1 MTWWDLP
8 KLKDFITHE
17 IVWWIDKS
25 CINIFHFFNLLP
37 LNILVNIK
45 THRILFYTYITRS
58 LFEHEHFDFHPPP
71 LYVACQLIALSLV
84 LFGVYGLLTYR
95 QLERIMT
102 SIGDLAAIFLLK
114 LSIWGREQ
122 LMAASCWLCTQR
134 MLFSYTARPK
144 CRLVYYDTITQEIKN
159 TYTCF
164 LSVQPFWCCKTRGL
178 GSHCSLT

>member
-1 MTWWDLP
+1 MGPAKVKRFYNPWNRLMNRQILH
-8 KLKDFITHE
+8 KHISFFQFITFKH
-17 IVWWIDKS
+17 ISKQ
-25 CINIFHFFNLLP
+25 P
-37 LNILVNIK
+37 
-45 THRILFYTYITRS
+45 HRILFYTYITRS

-114 LSIWGREQ
+114 LSIWGREH

-159 TYTCF
+159 TYACF
-164 LSVQPFWCCKTRGL
+164 LLVQPFWCCKTRGL

>member
-1 MTWWDLP
+1 MGPAKVKRFYNPWNRLMNRQIIH
-8 KLKDFITHE
+8 KHISFFQFI
-17 IVWWIDKS
+17 
-25 CINIFHFFNLLP
+25 IFKHIYRHKNPQNL
-37 LNILVNIK
+37 ILHI
-45 THRILFYTYITRS
+45 YITRS

-102 SIGDLAAIFLLK
+102 SIGDLAVIFLLK

-122 LMAASCWLCTQR
+122 LLAASCWLCTQR

-159 TYTCF
+159 TYACF

>member
-1 MTWWDLP
+1 MGPAKVKRFYNPWNRLMNRQIIH
-8 KLKDFITHE
+8 KHISFFQFITFKH
-17 IVWWIDKS
+17 ISKHK
-25 CINIFHFFNLLP
+25 NPQNL
-37 LNILVNIK
+37 IL
-45 THRILFYTYITRS
+45 YIHNPISFRTRA
-58 LFEHEHFDFHPPP
+58 FDFHPPP

-114 LSIWGREQ
+114 LSIWGREH
-122 LMAASCWLCTQR
+122 LLAASCWLCTQR

-144 CRLVYYDTITQEIKN
+144 CWLVYYYTITQEIKN

>member
-1 MTWWDLP
+1 MGPAKVKRFYNPWNRLMNRQIIH
-8 KLKDFITHE
+8 KHISFFQFITFKH
-17 IVWWIDKS
+17 ISKQ
-25 CINIFHFFNLLP
+25 P
-37 LNILVNIK
+37 
-45 THRILFYTYITRS
+45 HRILFYTYITRS

-114 LSIWGREQ
+114 LSIWGREH

>member
-25 CINIFHFFNLLP
+25 YINIFHFFNLLP

-114 LSIWGREQ
+114 LSIWGREH
-122 LMAASCWLCTQR
+122 LLAASCWLCTQR

-144 CRLVYYDTITQEIKN
+144 CWLVYYDTITQEIKN

>member
-1 MTWWDLP
+1 MGPAKVKRFYNPWNRLMNRQIIH
-8 KLKDFITHE
+8 KHISFFQFIIFKH
-17 IVWWIDKS
+17 
-25 CINIFHFFNLLP
+25 INRHKNPQNL
-37 LNILVNIK
+37 ILYI
-45 THRILFYTYITRS
+45 YITRS

-114 LSIWGREQ
+114 LSIWGREH
-122 LMAASCWLCTQR
+122 LLAASCWLCTQR